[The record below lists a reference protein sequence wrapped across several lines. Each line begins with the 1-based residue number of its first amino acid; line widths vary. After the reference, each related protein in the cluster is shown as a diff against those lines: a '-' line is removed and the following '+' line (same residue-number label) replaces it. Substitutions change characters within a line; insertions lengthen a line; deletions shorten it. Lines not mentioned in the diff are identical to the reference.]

1 MDKSE
6 QIFELITKVNTNMS
20 EIKLDFNH
28 MKSEITDMKSNITDM
43 KSEVTDMK
51 SNITDMKSD
60 IKETKSDIKDI
71 QMTLENV
78 TNKNIKIIAEGHHDL
93 NKKLDNALK
102 IENEKEL
109 LLIRLT
115 VLENEVARIK
125 ARIEEIA

>member
-51 SNITDMKSD
+51 SD

-78 TNKNIKIIAEGHHDL
+78 TNKNVKIIAEGHHDL

>member
-43 KSEVTDMK
+43 KS
-51 SNITDMKSD
+51 D

-78 TNKNIKIIAEGHHDL
+78 TNKNVKIIAEGHHDL